1 MILRLLLNIQMI
13 WMIFIE
19 TLKNTTQIRKR
30 KSLIIFDVMIPNML
44 RIKKLNSIATELFI
58 RGRKINNSLVFI
70 TQFIV
75 LCQKILG

>member
-75 LCQKILG
+75 LCQKILE

>member
-19 TLKNTTQIRKR
+19 TLKNATQIRKR

-75 LCQKILG
+75 LCQKILE

>member
-1 MILRLLLNIQMI
+1 MILRLLLNIQII

-75 LCQKILG
+75 LCQKILE